1 MHERDINTVC
11 KGLKCCVKE
20 NVSVAAAVPQCFAFL
35 LGQRGEVGA
44 EHPRALCRQQ
54 HRSAASALQ
63 KATGRDTLR
72 IPPSTRR
79 RSSSEPSG
87 PSAAAQRHLAR
98 FVRPHCRSPLIY
110 VFTSIPDCARGPH
123 RSVAPRATSPRCRDA
138 VGSGR
143 CPERGLCADSG
154 ASRFGV
160 LPRAPSA
167 SSRDPGCPRQDAA
180 RTARGRG
187 SPSEAAAEGTA
198 PHRRATPRAAPG
210 LSLPLVLNLSSLQS
224 SKRAV
229 TEKWVYE
236 TESSH

>member
-1 MHERDINTVC
+1 M
-11 KGLKCCVKE
+11 
-20 NVSVAAAVPQCFAFL
+20 SQWQL
-35 LGQRGEVGA
+35 LS
-44 EHPRALCRQQ
+44 
-54 HRSAASALQ
+54 RSALRSSWGSGARWARSTRGRCAGSSIAAPRPLYKKQ
-63 KATGRDTLR
+63 QADGSTGGTGGQTDTLR